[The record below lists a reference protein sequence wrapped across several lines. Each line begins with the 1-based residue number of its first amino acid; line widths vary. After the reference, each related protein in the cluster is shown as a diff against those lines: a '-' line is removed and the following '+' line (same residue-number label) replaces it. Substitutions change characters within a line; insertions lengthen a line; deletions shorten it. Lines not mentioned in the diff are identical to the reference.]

1 MEQRSFSY
9 KYIYLTQYLG
19 LLVRHFAKDNKTGCR
34 FITVDA
40 YIEAIPFYLKKSFLE
55 LTKNDE
61 DATHTRLLYYDLKM
75 MSL

>member
-1 MEQRSFSY
+1 MSPVVSWRDASC
-9 KYIYLTQYLG
+9 
-19 LLVRHFAKDNKTGCR
+19 GC
-34 FITVDA
+34 I
-40 YIEAIPFYLKKSFLE
+40 IPFYLKNSFLE